1 MDNKTLVEKISRLL
15 ELSEEEAEE
24 LYDVVDT
31 LYNEYSS
38 KYIEAILK
46 PEENRELVNQ
56 FITVTKQLLEKEN
69 RSFIEELAL
78 NRCTRYYSNGSTRQV
93 NWFYRGRRRRGRGR
107 IVVSWGDALTNHSRT
122 TSSHQ
127 VILSF
132 SHDNKTKSF
141 LVKSR
146 Y

>member
-78 NRCTRYYSNGSTRQV
+78 
-93 NWFYRGRRRRGRGR
+93 
-107 IVVSWGDALTNHSRT
+107 IAALD
-122 TSSHQ
+122 
-127 VILSF
+127 IIAMAL
-132 SHDNKTKSF
+132 HDKLIGF
-141 LVKSR
+141 IEVEEEEEEGEL
-146 Y
+146 

>member
-46 PEENRELVNQ
+46 PEENRELVKP
-56 FITVTKQLLEKEN
+56 V
-69 RSFIEELAL
+69 
-78 NRCTRYYSNGSTRQV
+78 YYSNKTTTRE
-93 NWFYRGRRRRGRGR
+93 G
-107 IVVSWGDALTNHSRT
+107 
-122 TSSHQ
+122 
-127 VILSF
+127 
-132 SHDNKTKSF
+132 K
-141 LVKSR
+141 
-146 Y
+146 